1 MENRAS
7 TSLFIDKYGYM
18 FYNINRTI
26 IDWRLEKMAENELK
40 TKAEKLA
47 TNDKYLKQL
56 DDIKIRVPKGYRNI
70 IKNYASAQGISVNQ
84 LVIRAIQADAKEHG
98 VELEVPSGM
107 REIKA
112 ESN

>member
-1 MENRAS
+1 
-7 TSLFIDKYGYM
+7 
-18 FYNINRTI
+18 
-26 IDWRLEKMAENELK
+26 MAENELK

-56 DDIKIRVPKGYRNI
+56 DDIKIRVPKGYRDI
-70 IKNYASAQGISVNQ
+70 IKNYAAAQGISVNQ

-112 ESN
+112 ETENQEKSN

>member
-1 MENRAS
+1 
-7 TSLFIDKYGYM
+7 
-18 FYNINRTI
+18 
-26 IDWRLEKMAENELK
+26 MAENELK

-56 DDIKIRVPKGYRNI
+56 DDIKIRVPKGYRDI
-70 IKNYASAQGISVNQ
+70 IKNYAAAQGISVNQ

-98 VELEVPSGM
+98 AELEVPSGM

-112 ESN
+112 ETENQTESN